1 MIFTSENNFLV
12 PLKWIIR
19 RKQDLYRYLSLMG
32 RSLSYKSVF
41 ATYHLRNNF
50 LLLLDLWQIM
60 LRGSNNFGTYQH
72 LGHCLVTIHWLLMP
86 LIFVWVIVSFRR
98 SDWGCIKI
106 IPFLGFL
113 RGFYLYRR
121 QLEAYLLTSKRISHP
136 QSTCLT
142 TIHFF
147 LLIFPPFAFFHSFFL
162 LFVFFNFLTM
172 FSAWFCLHLS
182 FLFLP
187 YFYFL
192 FFY

>member
-1 MIFTSENNFLV
+1 
-12 PLKWIIR
+12 
-19 RKQDLYRYLSLMG
+19 MG

-72 LGHCLVTIHWLLMP
+72 LRHCLVTIHWLLIP
-86 LIFVWVIVSFRR
+86 LIFVWVIVSFRH

-121 QLEAYLLTSKRISHP
+121 QLEAYLLTSKKNITSSVYMP
-136 QSTCLT
+136 YYNSFLF
-142 TIHFF
+142 TILSPFCFF
-147 LLIFPPFAFFHSFFL
+147 
-162 LFVFFNFLTM
+162 
-172 FSAWFCLHLS
+172 S
-182 FLFLP
+182 FLFLA
-187 YFYFL
+187 FCVF
-192 FFY
+192 